1 MKLKKNNQNSTKEA
15 SIKKLKLK
23 KKDKIQRKTIL
34 KDCFENSRM
43 EG

>member
-23 KKDKIQRKTIL
+23 EKIKFKEKQY
-34 KDCFENSRM
+34 
-43 EG
+43 

>member
-34 KDCFENSRM
+34 KDC
-43 EG
+43 

>member
-23 KKDKIQRKTIL
+23 KKIKFKEKQY
-34 KDCFENSRM
+34 
-43 EG
+43 